1 MDRSRPRRILAV
13 ASSGGH
19 WIQLRRLE
27 PAFAGHDVAW
37 LTTHPG
43 HRDEVAPARFHTVA
57 DANRRSKAALLRSAL
72 KIAWVLLRE
81 RPDVVVSTG
90 AAPGYLAIR
99 GARLLGARTAW
110 IHSVANVDELSLSG
124 RLASARADAV
134 PHAVAAPGLRPRAP
148 PRGGPVIFATVGTQ
162 LPFDRLVGAVDRW
175 AATRGDRDVFAQVG
189 ARTLRPAAIA

>member
-1 MDRSRPRRILAV
+1 MDGSRSRRILAV

-27 PAFAGHDVAW
+27 PAFAGHDVAY

-43 HRDEVAPARFHTVA
+43 HRAEVAPARFHTVA
-57 DANRRSKAALLRSAL
+57 DGNRRAKVALLRSAV

-99 GARLLGARTAW
+99 LGRLLGARTVW
-110 IHSVANVDELSLSG
+110 IDSVANVEELSLSG
-124 RLASARADAV
+124 RMASARADLCLTQW
-134 PHAVAAPGLRPRAP
+134 PHLA
-148 PRGGPVIFATVGTQ
+148 GGRVQ
-162 LPFDRLVGAVDRW
+162 HRGAV
-175 AATRGDRDVFAQVG
+175 
-189 ARTLRPAAIA
+189 L